1 MSRTTAFPC
10 TSVVR
15 MLLDGTIRTAG
26 VHAPEH
32 IVGMPGVF
40 DRIMRDMKERGVAYA
55 ARVEQLEDAQPDRRR
70 RAPSRSAKR

>member
-1 MSRTTAFPC
+1 
-10 TSVVR
+10 
-15 MLLDGTIRTAG
+15 
-26 VHAPEH
+26 
-32 IVGMPGVF
+32 MPGVF